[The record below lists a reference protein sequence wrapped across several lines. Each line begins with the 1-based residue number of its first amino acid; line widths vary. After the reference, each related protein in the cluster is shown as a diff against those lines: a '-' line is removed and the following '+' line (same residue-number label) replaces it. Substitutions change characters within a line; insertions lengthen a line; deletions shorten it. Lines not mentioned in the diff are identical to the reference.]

1 MIHWVGSGDGR
12 RGQPRLWP
20 FTSRGSAS
28 AVRGCKSA
36 AQTSRGVDRGW
47 ALTAGARRTALAQAV
62 IFVLSGSVAL
72 LADLIHNFGDAATA
86 IPLAVAFSLR
96 SERAE
101 RVAGL
106 FVVAAIFVSACV
118 AGVEAVQRLVSPETP
133 TTSQL
138 SPLRAASAMGGTG
151 WPRSSGRGRGCGS
164 TARLWSL
171 TAITREPT
179 RT

>member
-1 MIHWVGSGDGR
+1 MDVGASPASGHS
-12 RGQPRLWP
+12 PRAARPAPCVAARVLP
-20 FTSRGSAS
+20 RHREGLI
-28 AVRGCKSA
+28 AVGLSPL
-36 AQTSRGVDRGW
+36 V
-47 ALTAGARRTALAQAV
+47 LGATALAQAV